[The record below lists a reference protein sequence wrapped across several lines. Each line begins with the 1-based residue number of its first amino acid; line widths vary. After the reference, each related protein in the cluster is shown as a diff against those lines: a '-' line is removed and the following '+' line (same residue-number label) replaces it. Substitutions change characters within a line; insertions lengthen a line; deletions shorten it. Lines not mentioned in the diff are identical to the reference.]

1 MTYTSVL
8 RRFIRLSSFVLIVSA
23 MSGLIT
29 LPSVTPSQA
38 RADELSPSAT
48 CILDDIKYLSSDE
61 LEGRGVT
68 TKGIQKAAEY
78 IKDQF
83 ARAGLDVTPV
93 EGGAFQ
99 EFEINDGAR
108 LGATNTVT
116 LKGPDGKTIPLTMDK
131 DFTVCAFGS
140 GGTINAPIVFLG
152 YGIEAD
158 DIGYNDFKEIDVT
171 GKVVVVMRRN
181 PLQSDHHG
189 PFAVVHGISR
199 HAALTTK
206 LSQAFSHGAAGVLFV
221 NDPFTGRT
229 EQQELADKVIK
240 AQASLEEAAVSL
252 VAEGANPET
261 ETQKLRDAVNHL
273 NEVRGIL
280 GKFNPDQLMPF
291 GYGGRRSGKSI
302 PCFQISQ
309 GVADELLQST
319 YGKKL
324 TELEQQ
330 IDSTKQP
337 LSKELNGW
345 TIEATTDI
353 QQIQVPVK
361 NVIGVLEG
369 EGPLSHETIVIGAHF
384 DHLGWG
390 DDNSAAPG
398 AKEIHNGADDNA
410 SGTAGLLELARR
422 LGELKEKLPR
432 RVVFIAFTAEE
443 KGLLGANH
451 YVDNPVFPI
460 EDTVA
465 MFNMDMIGRL
475 EDEKLVIFGT
485 GTSQRWNALIDPLAE
500 KLGFTVSKKPEG
512 MGPSDHASFYA
523 KKIPVLHLFTGTHPD
538 YHRPEDDWEKINA
551 SGLARIIDLLE
562 GVVLQTAKAPERP
575 DYINIAGMAS
585 LERTGNRP
593 YFGSIPDFGKDVAG
607 YAIQGVAPDSP
618 ADKGGLKSGDVIIR
632 LGTHRIGSL
641 EDFDLVLRKFQPGE
655 QVDVGIIRDG
665 KETSLKVT
673 LSTPKG

>member
-1 MTYTSVL
+1 MTHTSVL
-8 RRFIRLSSFVLIVSA
+8 PRFVRLTAFVLTSLVV
-23 MSGLIT
+23 
-29 LPSVTPSQA
+29 LPQA
-38 RADELSPSAT
+38 TSKQTCAGELSPSAT
-48 CILDDIKYLSSDE
+48 RILDDIKYLASDE
-61 LEGRGVT
+61 LEGRGIT
-68 TKGIQKAAEY
+68 TIGIQKAADY
-78 IKDQF
+78 IRDQF
-83 ARAGLDVTPV
+83 VRAGLDVTAAN
-93 EGGAFQ
+93 GDAFQ
-99 EFEINDGAR
+99 EFEVNDGAR
-108 LGATNTVT
+108 LGETNTVT
-116 LKGPDGKTIPLTMDK
+116 LKGPDGKSIPLTMDK
-131 DFTVCAFGS
+131 DFSVCAFGS
-140 GGTINAPIVFLG
+140 GGTINTPIIFLG

-158 DIGYNDFKEIDVT
+158 DIGYNDFKDIDVK
-171 GKVVVVMRRN
+171 GKVVLVMRRN

-206 LSQAFSHGAAGVLFV
+206 LSQAFSHGAAGILFV

-229 EQQELADKVIK
+229 EQQELADKVQQ
-240 AQASLEEAAVSL
+240 AQASLEETAELL
-252 VAEGANPET
+252 VAEGANLES

-273 NEVRGIL
+273 KEVRDIL
-280 GKFNPDQLMPF
+280 GKYNPDQLMPF

-302 PCFQISQ
+302 PCFQITQ
-309 GVADELLQST
+309 QIANELLKST
-319 YGKKL
+319 YGKSL
-324 TELEQQ
+324 TELEQE
-330 IDSTKQP
+330 IDTTKQP

-345 TIEATTDI
+345 TIEATTEI
-353 QQIQVPVK
+353 HQIQVPVK
-361 NVIGVLEG
+361 NVIGVLNG

-384 DHLGWG
+384 DHLGRG

-422 LGELKEKLPR
+422 LGERKEKLPR
-432 RVVFIAFTAEE
+432 RIVFVAFTAEE

-451 YVDNPVFPI
+451 YVDNPLFPL

-485 GTSQRWNALIDPLAE
+485 GTSQRWNGLIDPLAE
-500 KLGFTVSKKPEG
+500 KLGFTLSKKPEG

-551 SGLARIIDLLE
+551 EGVARIINLLE
-562 GVVLQTAKAPERP
+562 EVVIQTAAAPERP
-575 DYINIAGMAS
+575 DYINITGMAS

-607 YAIQGVAPDSP
+607 YAIQGVAPGSP

-632 LGTHRIGSL
+632 LGSNRIGSL

-655 QVDVGIIRDG
+655 QVEVGIIRDG
-665 KETSLKVT
+665 KEETLKVT